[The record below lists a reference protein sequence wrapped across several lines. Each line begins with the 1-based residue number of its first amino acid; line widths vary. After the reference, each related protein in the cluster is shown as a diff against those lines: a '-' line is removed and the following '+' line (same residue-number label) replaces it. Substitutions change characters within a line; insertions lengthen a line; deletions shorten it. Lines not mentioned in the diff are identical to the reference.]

1 MSCLTVRQTYLY
13 LEDQVPV
20 DERESIEKHI
30 SSCEPCKILLED
42 RKMMMQAVET
52 LPPLDMPANFTQQV
66 MAKVF
71 PRVSSVRIWIAGS
84 ATAFSLM
91 MFLFLA
97 IFLQSDISF
106 SGVFVRLNS
115 SLWAFVKNLSV
126 FAVKLF
132 KIASVILEILI
143 QFASFIFKTLGSL
156 ATLIRP
162 EFQIFLIT
170 LTVVLSISALYMMRR
185 KIWTGDKI

>member
-1 MSCLTVRQTYLY
+1 MSCLTVRQIYLY
-13 LEDQVPV
+13 LEDELPV

-42 RKMMMQAVET
+42 RKMMLQAVET
-52 LPPLDMPANFTQQV
+52 LPPLDMPADFTQQV

-71 PRVSSVRIWIAGS
+71 PRVSPVRIWIAGL
-84 ATAFSLM
+84 ATGFSLM
-91 MFLFLA
+91 MFIFLA
-97 IFLQSDISF
+97 VFLQSDISF

-126 FAVKLF
+126 FTVKLF
-132 KIASVILEILI
+132 KIASVIFEILI
-143 QFASFIFKTLGSL
+143 QFASFVFKTLASL
-156 ATLIRP
+156 TILIRP
-162 EFQIFLIT
+162 EFQIVLTT
-170 LTVVLSISALYMMRR
+170 LTVVLSISVLYMMRR

>member
-1 MSCLTVRQTYLY
+1 MSCPTERQIYLY

-42 RKMMMQAVET
+42 RKMIMQAVET

-71 PRVSSVRIWIAGS
+71 PRVSSVRIWVAGS

-91 MFLFLA
+91 MFIFLA

-143 QFASFIFKTLGSL
+143 QFASFVLKTLGSL
-156 ATLIRP
+156 TTLIRP

-185 KIWTGDKI
+185 KILTGDTT

>member
-1 MSCLTVRQTYLY
+1 MSCPNVHQIYLY
-13 LEDQVPV
+13 LEDELPG
-20 DERESIEKHI
+20 DERDLLEKHI

-42 RKMMMQAVET
+42 RKKMMQAVET
-52 LPPLDMPANFTQQV
+52 LPPLVMPADFTQQL

-71 PRVSSVRIWIAGS
+71 PKASPVRIWIAGL

-97 IFLQSDISF
+97 VYLQSDISL
-106 SGVFVRLNS
+106 SGMFVRLNS
-115 SLWAFVKNLSV
+115 GLWAFVKNISV
-126 FAVKLF
+126 FTVKLF
-132 KIASVILEILI
+132 KIASVIFEILT
-143 QFASFIFKTLGSL
+143 QFVSFVFKTLASL
-156 ATLIRP
+156 TTLIRP

-170 LTVVLSISALYMMRR
+170 LTVILSISAFYMMRR

>member
-1 MSCLTVRQTYLY
+1 MSCLTVRQIYLY
-13 LEDQVPV
+13 LEDEVPV
-20 DERESIEKHI
+20 AERETIEKHI
-30 SSCEPCKILLED
+30 SSCELCKILLED
-42 RKMMMQAVET
+42 RKVMMQAVET
-52 LPPLDMPANFTQQV
+52 LPPLDIPVDFTQQV

-71 PRVSSVRIWIAGS
+71 PRVSLVRIWIAGL

-97 IFLQSDISF
+97 VYLQSDISL
-106 SGVFVRLNS
+106 SGIFVSLNS

-126 FAVKLF
+126 FTVKLF
-132 KIASVILEILI
+132 KITSVIFEILI
-143 QFASFIFKTLGSL
+143 QFISFVFKTLASL
-156 ATLIRP
+156 TTLIRP

-170 LTVVLSISALYMMRR
+170 LTVVLSISVIYMMKR

>member
-1 MSCLTVRQTYLY
+1 MSCLTVNQIYLY

-30 SSCEPCKILLED
+30 STCEPCKILLED

-52 LPPLDMPANFTQQV
+52 LPPLDMPADFTRQV
-66 MAKVF
+66 LAKVF
-71 PRVSSVRIWIAGS
+71 PQVSPVRIWIAGL
-84 ATAFSLM
+84 ATGFSLM

-97 IFLQSDISF
+97 VYLQSDISF

-126 FAVKLF
+126 FTVKFF
-132 KIASVILEILI
+132 KIASVIFEILI
-143 QFASFIFKTLGSL
+143 QFVSFVFKTFGSL
-156 ATLIRP
+156 TTLIRP

-170 LTVVLSISALYMMRR
+170 LTVGLSISVIYMMRR

>member
-71 PRVSSVRIWIAGS
+71 PQVSSVRIWIAGS

>member
-1 MSCLTVRQTYLY
+1 MICLTVRQIYLY
-13 LEDQVPV
+13 LEDELPV

-30 SSCEPCKILLED
+30 SSCELCKILLED

-52 LPPLDMPANFTQQV
+52 LPPLDMPADFTQQV

-71 PRVSSVRIWIAGS
+71 PRVSSVRIWVAGL
-84 ATAFSLM
+84 ATGFSLM

-97 IFLQSDISF
+97 VYLQSEISF
-106 SGVFVRLNS
+106 SSVFVRLNS

-132 KIASVILEILI
+132 KIASVIFEILI
-143 QFASFIFKTLGSL
+143 QFASFVLKTLGSFT
-156 ATLIRP
+156 TLIRP

-170 LTVVLSISALYMMRR
+170 LTVVLSLSVFYMMRR